1 MILRLFLTGLL
12 AACQCRLA
20 DNPTKFM
27 PDKDRNRENYYA
39 TVGSI
44 PLPEGYTRVK
54 DTQLSFTHWLRNVK
68 LKPDRT
74 VYLHN
79 GAKKRNQSAQYAVLD
94 IPLGKKDL
102 QQCADAVMRLRAQ
115 YLYDNKRYTEINFFD
130 NAGTSYPYM
139 GKRDSLQ
146 FERYLE
152 RVFARCGTASLER
165 QLHKVGEV
173 QRLLPGDVL
182 IRGGSPGHAVLVMD
196 VAINT
201 SDKKIY
207 LLAQSYM
214 PAQDMHIL
222 VNPMQAALGAWYE
235 ANDHRPIVTPE
246 WTFEPASLKRW

>member
-12 AACQCRLA
+12 AASQCRLA
-20 DNPTKFM
+20 NNPTKFM
-27 PDKDRNRENYYA
+27 PDKDRTTENYYA

-54 DTQLSFTHWLRNVK
+54 DTLLSFTCWLRNVK

-74 VYLHN
+74 VYLYN

-115 YLYDNKRYTEINFFD
+115 YLYDNKRYAEINFFD
-130 NAGTSYPYM
+130 NAGTSYPYK

-165 QLHKVGEV
+165 QLHKVD
-173 QRLLPGDVL
+173 QLKHLLPGNVL
-182 IRGGSPGHAVLVMD
+182 IKGGSPGHAVLVMD
-196 VAINT
+196 VATNA
-201 SDKKIY
+201 SGKKIC

-222 VNPMQAALGAWYE
+222 INPIQTALGAWYE
-235 ANDHRPIVTPE
+235 VNDYHSIVTPE